1 MEKRAAK
8 TTEKVFKCTH
18 QKKKYYCKTCE
29 QGLCPRC
36 KERHVVDLDTKTHDV
51 EVKSVEVK
59 SVIKSEICT
68 RHPDKVYD
76 MWCASCDLPV
86 CYSCLEHRKHEVL
99 DIKSAYTKYRQLYKS
114 KIAHISSEI
123 LPNNRATL
131 ASIKADIKTEMEAL
145 QLDIG
150 KIVPKI
156 INKTQKLK
164 YKIDVAFL
172 EHLGQT
178 SFNFSFCLQSAKKTL
193 QRRLS
198 VLENY
203 ENRCDQ
209 LFKKPVQFLS
219 FFQKIKI
226 TREKSDTSIP
236 NLSIL
241 FLNEKVNKEEITKF
255 FGGFHIR
262 CEGKRE
268 IRKEWML
275 KPMSSPVLKKSVAV
289 TGLATSRHISC
300 TSSDEVWVS
309 DTNNLIKINSTG
321 DILQQETNV
330 INSDYGVHT
339 ATNAGELIFIDKK
352 FNINKISCDEKIAK
366 LMGSK
371 GVDTA
376 LCVFFSA
383 FNEDLLVGMGRY
395 NSVKRKYSNCKV
407 IRYNSALKRIQTVKN
422 ETSDKALYMCPIYI
436 TENQNRDIVVSD
448 TGDYRG
454 GAVVVTDGLGNHRFT
469 YKRHPS
475 GRILDPRGICTD
487 ALSHILVCDVN
498 TQRIH
503 VLDKDG
509 QFLSVLPSKK
519 FGIAKPYSLT
529 YDIENHLLWIGAR
542 FSDILYICRHI
553 KRKEYLAS
561 NSD

>member
-1 MEKRAAK
+1 MEKRAK

-18 QKKKYYCKTCE
+18 QKRIYNCNTCE
-29 QGLCPRC
+29 QGLCSRC
-36 KERHVVDLDTKTHDV
+36 KERHVVDLDTKMHDV
-51 EVKSVEVK
+51 EVKSEK
-59 SVIKSEICT
+59 CEEITKQEICT

-76 MWCASCDLPV
+76 MWCSSCDLPV

-99 DIKSAYTKYRQLYKS
+99 DIKSAYTKYRELYKS
-114 KIAHISSEI
+114 KIAHIRSEI

-131 ASIKADIKTEMEAL
+131 TAMKADFKTEIETL
-145 QLDIG
+145 QLDITR
-150 KIVPKI
+150 IVPKI
-156 INKTQKLK
+156 INKVQRLK
-164 YKIDVAFL
+164 HQIENVF
-172 EHLGQT
+172 LGQVSQT
-178 SFNFSFCLQSAKKTL
+178 SSNVGLYLQSMKKTL
-193 QRRLS
+193 QRQISL
-198 VLENY
+198 LEKY
-203 ENRCDQ
+203 ENRCYK
-209 LFKKPVQFLS
+209 LSKKPVQFLP
-219 FFQKIKI
+219 FFQKTKIK
-226 TREKSDTSIP
+226 REKSNFS
-236 NLSIL
+236 SVVL
-241 FLNEKVNKEEITKF
+241 FLNEKIDKDEVTRF
-255 FGGFHIR
+255 FGVFHITG
-262 CEGKRE
+262 EGKRE
-268 IRKEWML
+268 VGKEWML
-275 KPMSSPVLKKSVAV
+275 KPIPSPVIKKSVAV
-289 TGLATSRHISC
+289 TGLAAGRHISC
-300 TSSDEVWVS
+300 TSSDEIWVS
-309 DTNNLIKINSTG
+309 DTNNLAKINSTG
-321 DILQQETNV
+321 DILHQETNV

-339 ATNAGELIFIDKK
+339 ATNAGELIFIDNK
-352 FNINKISCDEKIAK
+352 FNINKMSYDTKITK

-376 LCVFFSA
+376 LCVYFST
-383 FNEDLLVGMGRY
+383 FIEDLLVGMGRY
-395 NSVKRKYSNCKV
+395 NSIKRRYSNCKV

-436 TENQNRDIVVSD
+436 KENQNRDIVVSD
-448 TGDYRG
+448 TRGYRG

-475 GRILDPRGICTD
+475 GRILDRRGICTD

-519 FGIAKPYSLT
+519 FGIANPYSLT

-553 KRKEYLAS
+553 KRKEYLAG